1 MDSQI
6 SHDDTAF
13 DGLSSEML
21 VKAAQTSDFLKSLS
35 HPCRLV
41 VLCRLA
47 EGPANVSEL
56 EAMLSLPQAEVSKQ
70 LARLRADGLVTTRRE
85 GRNVIYS
92 LTHARTARVVK
103 VLHAEFCV

>member
-1 MDSQI
+1 MDSQF
-6 SHDDTAF
+6 SQDDTAF
-13 DGLSSEML
+13 DGISSEML
-21 VKAAQTSDFLKSLS
+21 VKATQTTVFLKSLS

-70 LARLRADGLVTTRRE
+70 LARLRADGLVATRRD
-85 GRNVIYS
+85 GRNMIYS
-92 LTHARTARVVK
+92 LTNARTARVIK
-103 VLHAEFCV
+103 VLHAEFCL